1 MRFAKHLLYSA
12 VLFGC
17 FLVSGCSSHDASLE
31 QSIRQMLDFN
41 TFDVNK
47 LDTEASVLVAHMDSH
62 QKRFYTREEI
72 ADVVEVAKK
81 THTKYAISDFKI
93 LHEQIDGGFASVIY
107 QVRWKASVDGKD
119 VNTRM
124 VSHEIWENKNG
135 EWLRVFAAMDAQ

>member
-1 MRFAKHLLYSA
+1 MRFAKHLSYS
-12 VLFGC
+12 VVWFGC
-17 FLVSGCSSHDASLE
+17 LAVGGCSSHNEALE

-41 TFDVNK
+41 TFNVDK

-81 THTKYAISDFKI
+81 THTRYEISDFKI

-107 QVRWKASVDGKD
+107 QVRWKESVDGND
-119 VNTRM
+119 VDIPM
-124 VSHEIWENKNG
+124 VSHEIWENQNG